1 MKVKASSLLLLVF
14 AIVLAAAAALVARS
28 MLAPAAARQDVAQQ
42 AQKEAEKPKVRVLV
56 AARDVHPGDFLTPT
70 MLQWVDEKEGSYPA
84 GAFSAKAGSE
94 SSAEKNLL
102 GATVRRAV
110 SSGSVLTTDL
120 PLYPGNPGFI
130 AAVLSPGK
138 RAVSIP
144 TSAVASNAGL
154 VSAGDMVDVIL
165 TLPSAKA
172 ESMAASDPAAG
183 LTRLAAQTIL
193 ENVRVLALNN
203 NTASLVPQTEE
214 KKTQSAGTRNAQ
226 QQPMRRASFET
237 ITLEVDPQ
245 DAQRLAV
252 AREVGELQVSL
263 RSLREP
269 GQKAQELGV
278 THLNETTQILG
289 AARSE
294 KGQVQI
300 FMGNKQS
307 AATF

>member
-28 MLAPAAARQDVAQQ
+28 LLAPAAVRQDVAQQ

-56 AARDVHPGDFLTPT
+56 AARNVQPGDFLTPA
-70 MLQWVDEKEGSYPA
+70 MLQWVDKQEGSDPA
-84 GAFSAKAGSE
+84 GAFSAKVGSE
-94 SSAEKNLL
+94 SSTEKNLL

-110 SSGSVLTTDL
+110 ASGSVLTTDL

-203 NTASLVPQTEE
+203 NTASLVPQAEE
-214 KKTQSAGTRNAQ
+214 KKTQNNGTRNSQ

-237 ITLEVDPQ
+237 ITLEVEPQ

-269 GQKAQELGV
+269 GEKAQDLGV